1 MQVYVL
7 LFNTGTNNEGI
18 HTLKITSSEDGS
30 TQDVVLAFAEEDDAI
45 RFALLLEAQDFPSPS
60 VESID
65 EAELEEFCLGAELHV
80 ERVEHGMLAV
90 PPEANLEEMD
100 WQVEGAPPD
109 VPSLDQ
115 IRRQLEKLL

>member
-18 HTLKITSSEDGS
+18 HTLKITSSEDGT
-30 TQDVVLAFAEEDDAI
+30 TQDVVLAFAEEEDAT

-60 VESID
+60 VESI
-65 EAELEEFCLGAELHV
+65 EEEELEEFCLGAGLHM
-80 ERVEHGMLAV
+80 ERVENGMLAV
-90 PPEANLEEMD
+90 PPEVNLDEMD
-100 WQVEGAPPD
+100 WQADGATPEG
-109 VPSLDQ
+109 PSLDQ